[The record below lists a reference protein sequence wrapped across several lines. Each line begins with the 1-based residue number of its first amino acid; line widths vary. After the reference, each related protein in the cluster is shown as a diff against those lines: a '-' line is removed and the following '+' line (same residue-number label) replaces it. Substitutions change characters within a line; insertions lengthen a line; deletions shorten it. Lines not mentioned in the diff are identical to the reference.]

1 MKTFCLQ
8 TLGCK
13 VNQYESEQV
22 ASLLRARG
30 MVETTAD
37 RAELRIINSCSV
49 TVQAA
54 SQSRQET
61 RRMTRLTVL
70 SNALA
75 SNTLASDTPASDTP
89 ASQACVQ
96 RNPSSDFPASRSV
109 RPRVLVMG
117 CWATS
122 DKAEAAAIAG
132 VDAVLTHQN
141 NIAADLNQL
150 LETWGLSRQS
160 DGANESPPHA
170 GGIDTCAR
178 DTCAIERPPEST
190 IETGWM
196 NEAGSGAGD
205 CTSDNRPNSSAFVN
219 ENSTPQ
225 YAAGSIALRPKWE
238 GEARV
243 RPGSPKS
250 AGPDFSS
257 ELQLGRSLALPQIDS
272 SDLPREGGR
281 VGANT
286 LPVPGGHQSGRQRAF
301 LKVQDGCD
309 AHCTYCIIPRL
320 RPELFSKPP
329 AEAVEE
335 AGRLVDAGH
344 VEIVL
349 TGIFLGAYGQ
359 ATALRRRQPAGRAP
373 LAILIDAL
381 CTQVPGLKRLRLSSL
396 EPGDLGDDLL
406 AALTSHPQV
415 VPHFHLPL
423 QSGSDPIL
431 RRMNRQ
437 YLRDDFLR
445 MVDRVNAAFDRPAL
459 TTDVIVGF
467 PGEAEAEFEQT
478 VAVAERAG
486 FIHIH
491 AFPYSPRPGTAAARW
506 GKQFVHGPVV
516 NERVRFLKQLAD
528 KQSHRFR
535 SQFVGQIVEVIAER
549 GQEIAEGRQ
558 WVHGRCE
565 RYFPVHCE
573 PDAARPGDVVSVR
586 IDRVT
591 AAHTFGSIA
600 FEHSFGANRHRD
612 RRQLRVEKAR
622 LAARMD

>member
-22 ASLLRARG
+22 VSLLRARG
-30 MVETTAD
+30 MVETTPD

-61 RRMTRLTVL
+61 RRMTRLAVL
-70 SNALA
+70 S
-75 SNTLASDTPASDTP
+75 DKPASDTP

-96 RNPSSDFPASRSV
+96 RNPSSEFPGSRTV
-109 RPRVLVMG
+109 QPRVLVMG

-122 DKAEAAAIAG
+122 DKAEAANIAG

-141 NIAADLNQL
+141 DIAADLNQL
-150 LETWGLSRQS
+150 LETWSLSHPWE
-160 DGANESPPHA
+160 GANQSPPHA
-170 GGIDTCAR
+170 GAI

-196 NEAGSGAGD
+196 KEAGSGAGD
-205 CTSDNRPNSSAFVN
+205 CTPENRPKSSAFVN
-219 ENSTPQ
+219 ENPMPR
-225 YAAGSIALRPKWE
+225 YAAGSIAVSPKRE
-238 GEARV
+238 GEAPV
-243 RPGSPKS
+243 RRSSPKS
-250 AGPDFSS
+250 AGPDCSS
-257 ELQLGRSLALPQIDS
+257 ELRLGGSLALPF
-272 SDLPREGGR
+272 EAR
-281 VGANT
+281 VGANS
-286 LPVPGGHQSGRQRAF
+286 LPVLGGHQSGRQRAF
-301 LKVQDGCD
+301 LKLQDGCD

-320 RPELFSKPP
+320 RPVLFSKPP

-335 AGRLVDAGH
+335 ARRLVDAGH

-359 ATALRRRQPAGRAP
+359 PTALRRRQPAGRAP
-373 LAILIDAL
+373 LAELVESL

-396 EPGDLGDDLL
+396 EPGDLTDDLL
-406 AALTSHPQV
+406 AALTSHQQV

-423 QSGSDPIL
+423 QSGCDAIL

-437 YLRDDFLR
+437 YRRDDLLR

-459 TTDVIVGF
+459 TTDIIVGF

-478 VAVAERAG
+478 VSVAEHAG

-506 GKQFVHGPVV
+506 VGDYVRGPVV
-516 NERVRFLKQLAD
+516 NERIRALKRLAGE
-528 KQSHRFR
+528 QSHRFR
-535 SQFVGQIVEVIAER
+535 SQFIGQTVEVIIERDAE
-549 GQEIAEGRQ
+549 IVNGRPLL
-558 WVHGRCE
+558 HGRCE
-565 RYFPVHCE
+565 RYFPVYFE
-573 PDAARPGDVVSVR
+573 PAAVRAGDAVRLR
-586 IDRVT
+586 IDQVT
-591 AAHTFGSIA
+591 ETKTFASIA
-600 FEHSFGANRHRD
+600 SEDFVGGHA
-612 RRQLRVEKAR
+612 
-622 LAARMD
+622 